1 MKKIFFLF
9 CSVVFANSFL
19 HAQVA
24 ANNQLKSLINQSFS
38 YFPKVK
44 EAENT
49 ISTAQQKLE
58 IAQTNLPTI
67 DGTVSYDYV
76 QPKITLPLQ
85 VDGETKNFQFAPVHN
100 VNAFVGANYT
110 LFDFGRL
117 TANVERAKT
126 DLRYAQHNVDYVKS
140 QLAYQVANIYYNII
154 YFQKGIAIEDSVL
167 SYLNENKR
175 IIQSQLENGTALK
188 IDLLNVKASIDQ
200 EQNRK
205 VELQDRLQKQIN
217 LLQYATGDTTANG
230 NNFDF
235 DVALKD
241 ALTLVS
247 EAQRNN
253 LEYVLA
259 RDRVQQA
266 NSDLAIIKTNNKPYV
281 GVGADAG
288 VKNGYV
294 PDVNQIRFN
303 YAAGVTL
310 HVPIYD
316 AGKTK
321 RETKLQETIIKQ
333 NELAIQSMDNEYN
346 KDIVQ
351 ALTDINSNLQSIKN
365 TQGQIEEASAAEQL
379 ASSRFINGVGTNL
392 EITNASTNRSRA
404 EFTRLQYEYQLCLA
418 KLELVRLLGYQYW

>member
-126 DLRYAQHNVDYVKS
+126 DLRYAEHNVDYVKS

>member
-1 MKKIFFLF
+1 
-9 CSVVFANSFL
+9 
-19 HAQVA
+19 
-24 ANNQLKSLINQSFS
+24 
-38 YFPKVK
+38 
-44 EAENT
+44 
-49 ISTAQQKLE
+49 
-58 IAQTNLPTI
+58 
-67 DGTVSYDYV
+67 
-76 QPKITLPLQ
+76 
-85 VDGETKNFQFAPVHN
+85 
-100 VNAFVGANYT
+100 
-110 LFDFGRL
+110 
-117 TANVERAKT
+117 
-126 DLRYAQHNVDYVKS
+126 
-140 QLAYQVANIYYNII
+140 
-154 YFQKGIAIEDSVL
+154 
-167 SYLNENKR
+167 
-175 IIQSQLENGTALK
+175 
-188 IDLLNVKASIDQ
+188 
-200 EQNRK
+200 
-205 VELQDRLQKQIN
+205 
-217 LLQYATGDTTANG
+217 
-230 NNFDF
+230 
-235 DVALKD
+235 
-241 ALTLVS
+241 LVS

>member
-126 DLRYAQHNVDYVKS
+126 DLRYAEHNVDYVKS

-288 VKNGYV
+288 FKNGYV

>member
-1 MKKIFFLF
+1 MKKIFFLL
-9 CSVVFANSFL
+9 CSVVFTGSCLN
-19 HAQVA
+19 AQVEV
-24 ANNQLKSLINQSFS
+24 NNDLKTLISQSFS

-67 DGTVSYDYV
+67 DGTASYDYV

-100 VNAFVGANYT
+100 VNADVGVNYT
-110 LFDFGRL
+110 LLDFGRL
-117 TANVERAKT
+117 RADVDRAKT

-140 QLAYQVANIYYNII
+140 QLADQVANIYYNII
-154 YFQKGIAIEDSVL
+154 YFQRGIAIEDSVL
-167 SYLNENKR
+167 SYLYQNKR
-175 IIQSQLENGTALK
+175 VIQSQLENGAALK
-188 IDLLNVKASIDQ
+188 IDLLNVQSSIDQ

-217 LLQYATGDTTANG
+217 LLQYTTGDTTANG
-230 NNFDF
+230 QAFDF
-235 DVALKD
+235 DVVLKD

-247 EAQRNN
+247 EAQRGN

-259 RDRVQQA
+259 RDRVQQSE
-266 NSDLAIIKTNNKPYV
+266 SDLAIIKTNNKPYV
-281 GVGADAG
+281 GVGGNAG

-333 NELAIQSMDNEYN
+333 NQLAIQSLDADYN
-346 KDIVQ
+346 RDIVQ

-365 TQGQIEEASAAEQL
+365 TEGQIEEARAAEQL

-418 KLELVRLLGYQYW
+418 KVELARLLGYQYW

>member
-117 TANVERAKT
+117 QANVERAKT

>member
-117 TANVERAKT
+117 QANVERAKT
-126 DLRYAQHNVDYVKS
+126 DLRYAEHNVDYVKS

-154 YFQKGIAIEDSVL
+154 
-167 SYLNENKR
+167 
-175 IIQSQLENGTALK
+175 LK
-188 IDLLNVKASIDQ
+188 
-200 EQNRK
+200 
-205 VELQDRLQKQIN
+205 
-217 LLQYATGDTTANG
+217 
-230 NNFDF
+230 
-235 DVALKD
+235 
-241 ALTLVS
+241 TL
-247 EAQRNN
+247 
-253 LEYVLA
+253 
-259 RDRVQQA
+259 
-266 NSDLAIIKTNNKPYV
+266 
-281 GVGADAG
+281 
-288 VKNGYV
+288 
-294 PDVNQIRFN
+294 
-303 YAAGVTL
+303 
-310 HVPIYD
+310 
-316 AGKTK
+316 
-321 RETKLQETIIKQ
+321 
-333 NELAIQSMDNEYN
+333 
-346 KDIVQ
+346 
-351 ALTDINSNLQSIKN
+351 
-365 TQGQIEEASAAEQL
+365 
-379 ASSRFINGVGTNL
+379 
-392 EITNASTNRSRA
+392 
-404 EFTRLQYEYQLCLA
+404 
-418 KLELVRLLGYQYW
+418 

>member
-1 MKKIFFLF
+1 MKKIFFLVS
-9 CSVVFANSFL
+9 SVAFAFSLN
-19 HAQVA
+19 AQVQ
-24 ANNQLKSLINQSFS
+24 ANNELRSLISRSFG

-44 EAENT
+44 EAENR

-58 IAQTNLPTI
+58 IVQTNLPTV
-67 DGTVSYDYV
+67 DGTVSYNYV
-76 QPKITLPLQ
+76 EPKITLPLQ

-100 VNAFVGANYT
+100 VNAFVSANYT

-117 TANVERAKT
+117 RANVDRAKT

-140 QLAYQVANIYYNII
+140 ELAYQVANIYYNII

-175 IIQSQLENGTALK
+175 VIQNQLENGTALK
-188 IDLLNVKASIDQ
+188 IDLLNVQASIDQ

-230 NNFDF
+230 KTFDF

-247 EAQRNN
+247 EAQKNN

-259 RDRVQQA
+259 RDKVQQA
-266 NSDLAIIKTNNKPYV
+266 QSDLAIIKSNNKPYV
-281 GVGADAG
+281 GLGADAG
-288 VKNGYV
+288 FKNGYV

-365 TQGQIEEASAAEQL
+365 TEGQIEQAKAAEEL

-418 KLELVRLLGYQYW
+418 KLELAKLLGYQYW

>member
-117 TANVERAKT
+117 QANVERAKT
-126 DLRYAQHNVDYVKS
+126 DLRYAEHNVDYVKS

>member
-9 CSVVFANSFL
+9 CSVVFAGSFL
-19 HAQVA
+19 HAQVQV
-24 ANNQLKSLINQSFS
+24 NNELKSLINQSFG

-49 ISTAQQKLE
+49 ISTAQEKLE
-58 IAQTNLPTI
+58 IAQTNLPTV
-67 DGTVSYDYV
+67 DGTVSYKYV

-85 VDGETKNFQFAPVHN
+85 INGETKDFLFFPEHN
-100 VNAFVGANYT
+100 VDANIGINYT

-117 TANVERAKT
+117 RADVDRAKT

-140 QLAYQVANIYYNII
+140 QLANQVANIYYNII
-154 YFQKGIAIEDSVL
+154 YFQRGIAIEDTVL
-167 SYLNENKR
+167 SYLNENRR

-188 IDLLNVKASIDQ
+188 IDLLNVQASIDQ

-230 NNFDF
+230 ESFDF
-235 DVALKD
+235 DVVLKD
-241 ALTLVS
+241 ALALAS
-247 EAQRNN
+247 EAQKNN

-259 RDRVQQA
+259 RDKVQQA
-266 NSDLAIIKTNNKPYV
+266 EGDLAIIKTNNKPYV
-281 GVGADAG
+281 GIGGNAG
-288 VKNGYV
+288 FKNGYV
-294 PDVNQIRFN
+294 PDVTQIRFN

-333 NELAIQSMDNEYN
+333 NQLAIQSLDNEYN

-365 TQGQIEEASAAEQL
+365 TEGQIEEARAAEQL

-404 EFTRLQYEYQLCLA
+404 EFTRLQYQYQLCLA
-418 KLELVRLLGYQYW
+418 KVELARLLGYQYW